1 MRENGYQSFS
11 SPPAFF
17 REEKGTATHG
27 RHFFRRGGE
36 DFFPFVHGSKM
47 AIGEVMFLAAIAWV
61 KRGEG
66 GGRKILPHKKRI
78 VFLLNKNCFFCH
90 LLTVSTT

>member
-1 MRENGYQSFS
+1 
-11 SPPAFF
+11 
-17 REEKGTATHG
+17 
-27 RHFFRRGGE
+27 
-36 DFFPFVHGSKM
+36 M

-90 LLTVSTT
+90 LLTVSTSQFD